1 MPFEETL
8 YCPECYRSFES
19 GHGYC
24 PDHGA
29 RLVML
34 PGEESLVGTVVA
46 GMYRIDAELGT
57 GGAGTTYRATH
68 NVIERPIALKVF
80 RRFLADDAA
89 AARRF
94 AADADAAL
102 QLKGRHTVQ
111 VYDSGRTADGRLF
124 LAREL
129 VEGPTLAELIAGSGP
144 LEPAR
149 ALGVALD
156 VARALEYAHA
166 RGVVHRGL
174 SPSNIF
180 LVRSDGEEI
189 TRVAD
194 FAQAGCL
201 TRDDGIS
208 LRPEGLAIRPL
219 EYLSPEQ
226 AVGASCDVAADL
238 YALGV
243 VLYEALTGRP
253 PFIAATPVELLLAH
267 PQDPPPEFATVR
279 PDLPVPAS
287 VEALVR
293 ELLSK
298 KPRQRPASASVLAAE
313 LEVLLKDPAV
323 AGKAPMPS
331 GPVPPPTAAP
341 ESGRD
346 ASPTTRTGTE
356 PPLAQ
361 DPSGQPDCEISPE
374 PGGIVASP
382 APPSFPPPA
391 HGLTDPVGSAAV
403 LLPRK
408 SKLPWGIGIGLLV
421 LVLAVVGLLASGV
434 ISQRPDGT
442 QETEAAAPPSGP
454 ADTAADGIAERA
466 APDIIDTPEVPPLDG
481 GEAAPIPDVVEES
494 IAPDVVPDVQPEVI
508 PDVQPEVIPDV
519 QPEVIP
525 DVQPEAIPDVQPEAI
540 PDVQPEVIPD
550 VQPEVVDVVEAEVR
564 PAEDK
569 KPPREDRKPPREDR
583 KPPREDRKP
592 PREDKKPP
600 VEDQKPPVEDQ
611 KPPVED
617 RKPPVE
623 DQKPPAEDKKPDPV
637 IAKPAGMDDSD
648 FALAKEQVS
657 WGRKNMKKQLW
668 EMAILNFQQAKRM
681 GLTDGSIGRYIKECQ
696 NHMDIVAD
704 ALERGHAAYLAGRWD
719 EAIRQFQRARDHGEK
734 NTTTFRMIEQAK
746 EAKAQEAADKAK

>member
-1 MPFEETL
+1 MPFVETL
-8 YCPECYRSFES
+8 YCPECYRSLES

-24 PDHGA
+24 PEHGA
-29 RLVML
+29 RLVLL
-34 PGEESLVGTVVA
+34 PAEESLVGAVVA
-46 GMYRIDAELGT
+46 EVYRIEAELGA
-57 GGAGTTYRATH
+57 GGAGVTYRAAHT
-68 NVIERPIALKVF
+68 VIDRPIALKVF

-94 AADADAAL
+94 DADADAAL

-111 VYDSGRTADGRLF
+111 VYDAGRTRDGRLF
-124 LAREL
+124 LARAF
-129 VEGPTLAELIAGSGP
+129 VDGPTLAELVAASGP
-144 LEPAR
+144 MAPAR
-149 ALGVALD
+149 ALRAALG

-180 LVRSDGEEI
+180 LVQADGEEI
-189 TRVAD
+189 AKVAD
-194 FAQAGCL
+194 FGQAGAL

-238 YALGV
+238 YGLGV

-253 PFIAATPVELLLAH
+253 PFTAPTPVELLLAH
-267 PQDPPPEFATVR
+267 AQDPPPRFADVN
-279 PDLPVPAS
+279 PDVDLPPK

-293 ELLSK
+293 ELLAK
-298 KPRQRPASASVLAAE
+298 QPRQRPASASVLAAE

-323 AGKAPMPS
+323 AGKSPAPVGGPSRADSGHAPS
-331 GPVPPPTAAP
+331 GPVVPPTTAP

-346 ASPTTRTGTE
+346 APPTGAVDE
-356 PPLAQ
+356 P
-361 DPSGQPDCEISPE
+361 CEISPE

-382 APPSFPPPA
+382 TPPSFPPPE

-408 SKLPWGIGIGLLV
+408 SKLPWFIGGG
-421 LVLAVVGLLASGV
+421 VLALIAVVVGLFASGV
-434 ISQRPDGT
+434 ISQKPA
-442 QETEAAAPPSGP
+442 EPEVEAEAASPPASP
-454 ADTAADGIAERA
+454 ADV
-466 APDIIDTPEVPPLDG
+466 APDPGGEVSRRDG
-481 GEAAPIPDVVEES
+481 GEAAPPPDLIEE
-494 IAPDVVPDVQPEVI
+494 IAAPDIIEEIAAPDIIEEIAAPDIIEEVAAPDVIEEVAAPDIIEEVAAPDIIEEIAAPDLVDEVATPDITEEVATPDV
-508 PDVQPEVIPDV
+508 D
-519 QPEVIP
+519 
-525 DVQPEAIPDVQPEAI
+525 
-540 PDVQPEVIPD
+540 
-550 VQPEVVDVVEAEVR
+550 
-564 PAEDK
+564 EDK
-569 KPPREDRKPPREDR
+569 KPPREDK

-600 VEDQKPPVEDQ
+600 VEDK

-623 DQKPPAEDKKPDPV
+623 DKKPPVEDKKPPVEDKKPEPV

-648 FALAKEQVS
+648 YALAKEQVS

-668 EMAILNFQQAKRM
+668 EMSILNFQQAKRM
-681 GLTDGSIGRYIKECQ
+681 GLTDPAISRYIKECRS
-696 NHMDIVAD
+696 HMGIVAD
-704 ALERGHAAYLAGRWD
+704 ALERGHAAYLAGQWD

-734 NTTTFRMIEQAK
+734 NTTTFRMIEKAK